1 MAALMLPINMPER
14 LKSLAIGGIRIYG
27 FKGQQPHYCKC
38 VFNGL
43 ERLFPE
49 KNRVAYQLDY
59 FFKLEALV
67 PEANTSIQM
76 IASGPNSDREQI
88 KLAFIKLITSAKKRV
103 WIQTPYLVPDD
114 SVLVALKVAAA
125 SGVDVKIMIPDKPD
139 HPFIYRATQYYGRLL
154 MKENIE
160 ILIYN
165 GGFLHAKTMIMD
177 DEVCTVGSANQD
189 IRSYKLNFE
198 ANAVLYDKKSL
209 IN

>member
-14 LKSLAIGGIRIYG
+14 LKVWLLAGYTFTDSRASSLITANA
-27 FKGQQPHYCKC
+27 F
-38 VFNGL
+38 FNGL

-114 SVLVALKVAAA
+114 SVLAALKVAAA

-198 ANAVLYDKKSL
+198 ANAVLYDK
-209 IN
+209 NH

>member
-14 LKSLAIGGIRIYG
+14 LKSLAIGGIHIYG

-76 IASGPNSDREQI
+76 IASGP
-88 KLAFIKLITSAKKRV
+88 
-103 WIQTPYLVPDD
+103 
-114 SVLVALKVAAA
+114 
-125 SGVDVKIMIPDKPD
+125 
-139 HPFIYRATQYYGRLL
+139 
-154 MKENIE
+154 
-160 ILIYN
+160 
-165 GGFLHAKTMIMD
+165 
-177 DEVCTVGSANQD
+177 TVTVN
-189 IRSYKLNFE
+189 KLNWPLL
-198 ANAVLYDKKSL
+198 N
-209 IN
+209 